1 MLNQVSKES
10 IDLTQQNIEKLKELF
25 PEILTDGNKIDFE
38 MLQTILGEQ
47 VDGEKERYSFTWPG
61 KRAAII
67 GTQQP
72 SKGTL
77 RPNKEKSK
85 NFDTTENLYIE
96 GDNLEVL
103 KLLQKSYNNKIKV
116 IYIDPPYN
124 TGKDFVYKD
133 NFRDG
138 IENYLEQTG
147 QVDSDGNLLST
158 NSESNGRFHTDWLNM
173 MYPRLKLARN
183 LMSDDG
189 IIFISIDDN
198 EQDKMRK
205 ICDEIFGEINRLST
219 HNIKVRYDNK
229 SLNERND
236 WQPVMEYIFIY
247 AKNKSLFSA
256 NKPSQPYS
264 IKGFTDEIIEHGSG
278 ETVLIDGK
286 KVEIFKKGEWERVV
300 HSEAELAYLKPTW
313 ITGSIYSG
321 TGHGTVYQKVVEPRY
336 ELDGYGSLYK
346 IYGLGEDGLGYRYMR
361 NPQSE
366 KYSKGE
372 MFSGVPLQ
380 RLKEIESGDAIKYSP
395 ITNFYDFSPDFGNIR
410 HEGGV
415 SFNSGKKPIKL
426 LKQLINYH
434 LDKDSIVLDF
444 FSGSSSTAHAVM
456 SLNSEDNGNRK
467 YIMVQLPELLDNS
480 IQINGKKLETISD
493 VGAERIRISGEKII
507 FENPVLN
514 NRIDTGFK
522 YLTLDKSNI
531 KEWNTDFETIE
542 DEIDLF
548 AEVFVEN
555 RSELDVVYEIMLK
568 NGLELTLPVNT
579 FEVDGKKVYD
589 IAFGLPF
596 ICLAD
601 NIDTAIAKAIIDK
614 RDEYGMDTISGVVFK
629 DAGFK
634 GNDSEKLNCIQLL
647 KDAGFIEENLQTI

>member
-1 MLNQVSKES
+1 M
-10 IDLTQQNIEKLKELF
+10 
-25 PEILTDGNKIDFE
+25 
-38 MLQTILGEQ
+38 
-47 VDGEKERYSFTWPG
+47 
-61 KRAAII
+61 
-67 GTQQP
+67 
-72 SKGTL
+72 
-77 RPNKEKSK
+77 
-85 NFDTTENLYIE
+85 
-96 GDNLEVL
+96 
-103 KLLQKSYNNKIKV
+103 
-116 IYIDPPYN
+116 
-124 TGKDFVYKD
+124 
-133 NFRDG
+133 
-138 IENYLEQTG
+138 
-147 QVDSDGNLLST
+147 
-158 NSESNGRFHTDWLNM
+158 
-173 MYPRLKLARN
+173 
-183 LMSDDG
+183 
-189 IIFISIDDN
+189 
-198 EQDKMRK
+198 
-205 ICDEIFGEINRLST
+205 
-219 HNIKVRYDNK
+219 
-229 SLNERND
+229 
-236 WQPVMEYIFIY
+236 
-247 AKNKSLFSA
+247 FSA

-589 IAFGLPF
+589 IAFGLQF

>member
-1 MLNQVSKES
+1 MLNPVSKES
-10 IDLTQQNIEKLKELF
+10 VDLTQQNIEKLKELF

-467 YIMVQLPELLDNS
+467 YIMFQLPELLDNS

-589 IAFGLPF
+589 IAFGLQF

>member
-1 MLNQVSKES
+1 MLNPVSKES
-10 IDLTQQNIEKLKELF
+10 VDLTQQNIEKLKELF

-522 YLTLDKSNI
+522 
-531 KEWNTDFETIE
+531 
-542 DEIDLF
+542 
-548 AEVFVEN
+548 
-555 RSELDVVYEIMLK
+555 
-568 NGLELTLPVNT
+568 
-579 FEVDGKKVYD
+579 
-589 IAFGLPF
+589 
-596 ICLAD
+596 
-601 NIDTAIAKAIIDK
+601 
-614 RDEYGMDTISGVVFK
+614 
-629 DAGFK
+629 
-634 GNDSEKLNCIQLL
+634 
-647 KDAGFIEENLQTI
+647 